1 MNKTIILE
9 MATKAGK
16 IMLENGAE
24 TDMVEETIKII
35 GKTC

>member
-16 IMLENGAE
+16 IMLENGKLE
-24 TDMVEETIKII
+24 DFTVSE
-35 GKTC
+35 